1 MRVQPVF
8 ILLLLTA
15 LAGRFGFNRAVAA
28 PFLSATNI
36 DWQEFYGRTTNLPPA
51 HQPAEPLTLCLLLH
65 GTENADRTNIQI
77 TVSNWLTLHPQ
88 AVVVPVCES
97 PAAGNPA
104 AGAKRIYV
112 WVVEAEDVLNVE
124 LVRQGCVGPTTQ
136 LLIKGDKP
144 RISRADYQRFVQQV
158 EAAGSAAEA
167 ARAGIWG
174 RR

>member
-88 AVVVPVCES
+88 AVVVPVCRSGRVRS
-97 PAAGNPA
+97 PLLRRCCVSCCGAAA
-104 AGAKRIYV
+104 LRRCGATWR
-112 WVVEAEDVLNVE
+112 W
-124 LVRQGCVGPTTQ
+124 RW
-136 LLIKGDKP
+136 
-144 RISRADYQRFVQQV
+144 R
-158 EAAGSAAEA
+158 
-167 ARAGIWG
+167 
-174 RR
+174 